1 MTSIRHSIERIR
13 AFARARNWTKSR
25 LAREA
30 GMIDTP
36 LRDFHRDDWN
46 PTADTIRRL
55 ETVIP
60 EDFEPGETTSA
71 AASAP
76 PPAEGDID
84 SGLVRKLAGLLV
96 ETGLSEIEYGAGDW
110 HLRVARNAGPAIA
123 APAAAPAATSP
134 DAPPAAGP
142 EPFIDDPGALLA
154 PMVGVV
160 YTAPEPGAP
169 PFVKVGDTVKEGQPV
184 LLIEAMKVFNQIAA
198 PRTGKVTRILVSNGT
213 PVEYGE
219 AMMIIE

>member
-1 MTSIRHSIERIR
+1 MATIRQSIERVR
-13 AFARARNWTKSR
+13 AFARAQGWTKSR

-30 GMIDTP
+30 GMIDTT

-46 PTADTIRRL
+46 PTAETIRRL
-55 ETVIP
+55 EAVIP
-60 EDFEPGETTSA
+60 EDFEPGETAST
-71 AASAP
+71 AASSQ

-84 SGLVRKLAGLLV
+84 SGLVRKLASLLE

-110 HLRVARNAGPAIA
+110 HLRVARNA
-123 APAAAPAATSP
+123 APAAAAPGTASVE
-134 DAPPAAGP
+134 DEVPPAAGS

-154 PMVGVV
+154 PMVGIV

-169 PFVKVGDTVKEGQPV
+169 PFVKVGDAVSEGQPV
-184 LLIEAMKVFNQIAA
+184 LMIEAMKVFNQIAA
-198 PRTGKVTRILVSNGT
+198 PRTGKVTRILISNGT

-219 AMMIIE
+219 ALMIIE